1 MKKKLYTEL
10 DRVNEFF
17 TVQSESINSEYNVII
32 NILEKTGRLTAPL
45 GEKVNKTLFAIRIIR
60 TGNVRVFYVYG
71 KENNV
76 YGIHGYIKKT
86 REIPKKEL
94 NIASKIVKELKREKL
109 I

>member
-10 DRVNEFF
+10 DRVSEFF
-17 TVQSESINSEYNVII
+17 AVQSEKINSEYKVII
-32 NILEKTGRLTAPL
+32 NILEKAGRLTAPL

-60 TGNVRVFYVYG
+60 AGNVRVFYVYG
-71 KENNV
+71 KENYI

-86 REIPKKEL
+86 REIPIKEF
-94 NIASKIVKELKREKL
+94 NIASKIVKELKKEKL